1 MEIELTFKSNKGREV
16 KKILKIKKPTFPLE
30 SIIKSEIAYRI
41 LEIKWD
47 TIEKDEYLILTNIKN
62 NTIENCFSQE

>member
-16 KKILKIKKPTFPLE
+16 KKILKIKKSTFSLV
-30 SIIKSEIAYRI
+30 SIVKSEIAYRI
-41 LEIKWD
+41 LEIEWE

-62 NTIENCFSQE
+62 NTIKNVE

>member
-16 KKILKIKKPTFPLE
+16 KKTLKIKK
-30 SIIKSEIAYRI
+30 SIFSLISIVKSEIAYRI
-41 LEIKWD
+41 LEIEWE

-62 NTIENCFSQE
+62 NTIKNCSSQE

>member
-16 KKILKIKKPTFPLE
+16 KKILKIKK
-30 SIIKSEIAYRI
+30 SIFSLVSIVKSEIAYRI
-41 LEIKWD
+41 LEIEWD

-62 NTIENCFSQE
+62 NTNVE

>member
-16 KKILKIKKPTFPLE
+16 KKILKIKKSTFSLV
-30 SIIKSEIAYRI
+30 SIVKSEIAYRI
-41 LEIKWD
+41 LEIEWE

-62 NTIENCFSQE
+62 NTIKNCSSQE